1 MNVRDIMTAD
11 VPSISRDVSVAD
23 LARIML
29 DKGLPA
35 LPVVD
40 TRGRLLGVVRSHDL
54 VTRHAKVHVP
64 FYLGLLGAA
73 IPFQSSQE
81 DEDIRHA
88 LAVTAGD
95 LMDERVRTVGPDD
108 SVEDAATILIDDET
122 DAVPVI
128 ENGTVIGFLTERD
141 ILQLLVVEETDG
153 SSAGA

>member
-1 MNVRDIMTAD
+1 MNVRDIMTTD
-11 VPSISRDVSVAD
+11 IPTISKDVSVAD
-23 LARIML
+23 LARILL
-29 DKGLPA
+29 DTNLPA

-40 TRGRLLGVVRSHDL
+40 TSGRLLGVVRAHEL

-73 IPFQSSQE
+73 IPFQSAHE

-95 LMDERVRTVGPDD
+95 LMEDRVRTVGPGD
-108 SVEDAATILIDDET
+108 SIEDAATILVDDET

-128 ENGTVIGFLTERD
+128 ENETVVGFLTERD

-153 SSAGA
+153 SSTGA